1 MTENFFR
8 SYLVLYYNA
17 NFILNE
23 ENKGGKK
30 MKKRDRMKLI
40 DAEKEEKSRR
50 EINEAAGEEGIR
62 REIAG
67 TITCGFE
74 RSRSSCRERCDLE
87 PANPE
92 RKGEVRR
99 ESVGER
105 RRITRSLVPSTLK
118 IRWQSANAPI

>member
-1 MTENFFR
+1 MQR
-8 SYLVLYYNA
+8 
-17 NFILNE
+17 
-23 ENKGGKK
+23 
-30 MKKRDRMKLI
+30 KRRG
-40 DAEKEEKSRR
+40 RR
-50 EINEAAGEEGIR
+50 EINEAADEERVR

-87 PANPE
+87 PANTE

-105 RRITRSLVPSTLK
+105 RRITRSPVPSTLK